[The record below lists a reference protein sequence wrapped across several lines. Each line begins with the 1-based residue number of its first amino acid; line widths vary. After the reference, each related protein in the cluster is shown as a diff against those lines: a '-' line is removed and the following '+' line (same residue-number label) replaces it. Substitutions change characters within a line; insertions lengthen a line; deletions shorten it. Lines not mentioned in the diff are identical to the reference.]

1 VCLLSMQLE
10 EGLEAT
16 DEALDVVAKTDEKYY
31 ESELWRL
38 RGELRLA
45 HQAASPEVAELEFT
59 KAIGLARSQ
68 GAKLFALRG
77 AMGLGRIWFRDG
89 RSSEAIGIVKQAS
102 CDIVKQLPDADRMD
116 LQALLSSCGETSEDI
131 CANAENTQA
140 DT

>member
-1 VCLLSMQLE
+1 MQLE
-10 EGLEAT
+10 EGLKAT

-38 RGELRLA
+38 RGELWLA
-45 HQAASPEVAELEFT
+45 HQAASREAAELEFT

-68 GAKLFALRG
+68 GVKLFGLRG
-77 AMGLGRIWFRDG
+77 AMGLGRVWSRDG
-89 RSSEAIGIVKQAS
+89 RPSEAIGIVKQAS
-102 CDIVKQLPDADRMD
+102 RDIVNQLLDADRMD